1 MTQKNYLCQ
10 IDTKINNLKILE
22 MHCIYIDNKFY
33 KINDSE
39 VRKITIEYQ
48 EEKNYINLNKNASSK
63 LRYVS
68 QYGTSV
74 IL

>member
-1 MTQKNYLCQ
+1 
-10 IDTKINNLKILE
+10 

-63 LRYVS
+63 LRYVC